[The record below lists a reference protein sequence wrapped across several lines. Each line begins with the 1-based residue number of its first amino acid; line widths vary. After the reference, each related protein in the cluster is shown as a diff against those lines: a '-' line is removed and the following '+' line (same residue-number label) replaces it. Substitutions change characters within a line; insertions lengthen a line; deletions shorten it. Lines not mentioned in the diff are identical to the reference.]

1 MALSEEKKKS
11 VIKKIDNFMK
21 KFTDKK
27 GTIKHGIKIG
37 FMGEDHNIGKIE
49 KLPTGIIGFDILT
62 GGGWVKGK
70 INQLW
75 GPPGCGKST
84 TMLTSIAHSQ
94 KHQEDFLGSY
104 LNNEKTLD
112 RDYAEYLGVNL
123 EELLIAEMT
132 TTEESADF
140 VNLLADPDTGVDFVA
155 FDTIQALA
163 PDGELQTSAGK
174 EKSVSDNTMALMPRA
189 WSQFLRMY
197 TSKNLGMTL
206 ILGSQV
212 RMDLGGFMAS
222 LKETGGNAI
231 KHYNILTVQ
240 MTKLSTSTANWPWTI
255 SSKADIPPK
264 SFPVKLRIKK
274 AKMMDRYEG
283 NEITIY
289 FYHGKLDHKFNV
301 LAIAKDLGLH
311 DGKIL
316 KYHLKNVSLDEAIAS
331 NSDWQEEEQEFK
343 AKGFKDMYNRVPDE
357 AVTWLESQL
366 MDTYTKKITLN
377 PQEDDDGEA

>member
-1 MALSEEKKKS
+1 MPLSESKKKA
-11 VIKKIDNFMK
+11 VCKKIEKFMGQ
-21 KFTDKK
+21 FTAKD
-27 GTIKHGIKIG
+27 GTVKHGVKIG
-37 FMGEDHNIGKIE
+37 FMAEDETLGKID
-49 KLPTGIIGFDILT
+49 KLPTGIIGFDVLT

-75 GPPGCGKST
+75 GAPGCGKST
-84 TMLTSIAHSQ
+84 TMLKSIANSQ
-94 KHQEDFLGSY
+94 SKEDDFLAAY

-112 RDYAEYLGVNL
+112 RQYADFLGVNL
-123 EELLIAEMT
+123 EELIIAEMT
-132 TTEESADF
+132 TTEESADL
-140 VNLLADPDTGVDFVA
+140 VNFLADPEAGVDFVA

-174 EKSVSDNTMALMPRA
+174 EKSVADNTMALMPRA

-206 ILGSQV
+206 VLGSQV

-240 MTKLSTSTANWPWTI
+240 MTKLSITSAGNWPYTV
-255 SSKADIPPK
+255 SHTTAPPK

-289 FYHGKLDHKFNV
+289 FYEGKLDHKFNV
-301 LAIAKDLGLH
+301 MAIAKDLGVW
-311 DGKIL
+311 DGKL
-316 KYHLKNVSLDEAIAS
+316 LNYKARTGAGNG
-331 NSDWQEEEQEFK
+331 EEIIKDVEFK
-343 AKGFKDMYNRVPDE
+343 AKGFKDAYNKIPDE
-357 AVTWLESQL
+357 AVEWLESQL
-366 MDTYTKKITLN
+366 MDAYTKKVMI
-377 PQEDDDGEA
+377 GEADAETESKGNKE